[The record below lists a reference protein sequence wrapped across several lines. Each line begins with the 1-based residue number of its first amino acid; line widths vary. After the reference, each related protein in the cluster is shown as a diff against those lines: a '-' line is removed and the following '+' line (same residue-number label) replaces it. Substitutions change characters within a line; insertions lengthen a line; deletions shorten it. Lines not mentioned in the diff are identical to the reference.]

1 MAELNEIKPLTG
13 LRGVAAL
20 YVVSFH
26 YLDGLTM
33 SNPGK
38 TFLAHGYLAVDLFFV
53 LSGFVM
59 ALSYA
64 RMFHAGFSLS
74 NYSKFLGRRLARVYP
89 LYLVGTVVA
98 LFLVLLGWLPYI
110 RSGSLTIT
118 FITNLFM
125 IQAWGIGASLDAP
138 GWSISTEWAA
148 YLLFPLL
155 LVPALY
161 RKAASAWVSGAVAL
175 IVLAVLCSIPQSV
188 SHKANADALLNLS
201 DARFALPVWRCLAEF
216 LLGLLAFRIASG
228 APASFRAGCGWISSA
243 LILAALAALAVRR
256 ADLFFVLLL
265 PPLIA
270 ALSDGVSL
278 PQRILS
284 SEIAQLGGR
293 LSYSIYL
300 VHVLFTGTLGFI
312 HYQVSRLGLPHGQSY
327 GAAVC
332 ITLTVLCSWLA
343 HRFIEMPARRWLRK
357 ILEPQ
362 RATPTAPVKRTESER
377 LLGD

>member
-1 MAELNEIKPLTG
+1 MAQSNEIKPLTG

-26 YLDGLTM
+26 YLEGLTL

-64 RMFHAGFSLS
+64 RMFRNGFTLA
-74 NYSKFLGRRLARVYP
+74 NYRKFLGRRLARVYP
-89 LYLVGTVVA
+89 LYLAGTVLA
-98 LFLVLLGWLPYI
+98 LLLILLGWLPYI
-110 RSGSLTIT
+110 RSGPLGIT
-118 FITNLFM
+118 FIANLFM
-125 IQAWGIGASLDAP
+125 VQTWGISGSLDTP

-155 LVPALY
+155 LIPALY
-161 RKAASAWVSGAVAL
+161 RRASYAWLSGVIALAVL
-175 IVLAVLCSIPQSV
+175 CVLCSIPVSAAHKDSADSV
-188 SHKANADALLNLS
+188 LNLS
-201 DARFALPVWRCLAEF
+201 DPRFALPLWRCLSEF

-228 APASFRAGCGWISSA
+228 ATDLFRESRSWISI
-243 LILAALAALAVRR
+243 LLVLAALVALTIPRS
-256 ADLFFVLLL
+256 DLFFVFLL

-270 ALSDGVSL
+270 VLSDGEHL

-284 SEIAQLGGR
+284 AEAAQFAGR

-300 VHVLFTGTLGFI
+300 VHVLFTGALDFI
-312 HYQVSRLGLPHGQSY
+312 HHQVSRLGLPHGQSY
-327 GAAVC
+327 GAVVC
-332 ITLTVLCSWLA
+332 IVLTLLCSWLA
-343 HRFIEMPARRWLRK
+343 HKHVEVPARQWLRRV
-357 ILEPQ
+357 LETKQ
-362 RATPTAPVKRTESER
+362 EPVFETS
-377 LLGD
+377 

>member
-1 MAELNEIKPLTG
+1 MAESNEIKPLTG

-20 YVVSFH
+20 YVVAFH
-26 YLDGLTM
+26 YLDGLTF

-64 RMFHAGFSLS
+64 RMFRAGFSLS
-74 NYSKFLGRRLARVYP
+74 AYRKFLGRRLARVYP
-89 LYLVGTVVA
+89 LYLAGTVLA

-110 RSGSLTIT
+110 RDRSLGTT
-118 FITNLFM
+118 FIANLFM
-125 IQAWGIGASLDAP
+125 IQTWGIGASLDSP

-155 LVPALY
+155 LIPALNH
-161 RKAASAWVSGAVAL
+161 KARYAWLSGAIA
-175 IVLAVLCSIPQSV
+175 LAVLGVLCAIPVSV
-188 SHKANADALLNLS
+188 GHKTSADSVLNLS
-201 DARFALPVWRCLAEF
+201 DFRLALPVWRCLSEF
-216 LLGLLAFRIASG
+216 LLGILAYRIASG
-228 APASFRAGCGWISSA
+228 ATSLFRANRGFISSF
-243 LILAALAALAVRR
+243 LVLAALAALAVPRS
-256 ADLFFVLLL
+256 DLFFVFLL

-270 ALSDGVSL
+270 VLSDGEHL

-284 SEIAQLGGR
+284 SGVAQIGGR

-300 VHVLFTGTLGFI
+300 VHVLLIGAVGFI
-312 HYQVSRLGLPHGQSY
+312 HHQVALLGLPHGQSY

-332 ITLTVLCSWLA
+332 VALTVFFAWLA
-343 HRFIEMPARRWLRK
+343 HRHVEVPARRWLRRV
-357 ILEPQ
+357 LETGQSKPE
-362 RATPTAPVKRTESER
+362 PVLETT
-377 LLGD
+377 